1 MCVWSVVCGCGSH
14 GGVGS
19 DDMWATTARRGRPP
33 PLGNGRGCPGPECRV
48 EFEPP
53 RFFSYTRSRI
63 RGMHRAVT
71 VVSATMAMANA
82 HAKHAV
88 SGLPFPVHPRLSA
101 DRKCSVVPDAG
112 RFTAHGRACI
122 LATRGSEW
130 SRNDGAE
137 ACVAHFELWAHGLQP
152 SRLLSGAAAT

>member
-1 MCVWSVVCGCGSH
+1 MHMYSRSFSTYLRFTAVLSTTAVVLSKAVLKLTIQAGRFTYTALRYRTRGHAFAGCIARSQWSVRQWQWPMH
-14 GGVGS
+14 
-19 DDMWATTARRGRPP
+19 MQ
-33 PLGNGRGCPGPECRV
+33 NM
-48 EFEPP
+48 
-53 RFFSYTRSRI
+53 RS
-63 RGMHRAVT
+63 
-71 VVSATMAMANA
+71 
-82 HAKHAV
+82 AV
-88 SGLPFPVHPRLSA
+88 SPSPLHPRLSA

-122 LATRGSEW
+122 LATRGGEW